1 MIRFYNIFLGL
12 LGIHTKLLD
21 FHGAFNGGS
30 NPKVKP
36 LKKVLLKLI
45 SAIIFIAFVLH
56 YPVLVENIMTHI
68 PFKKSKKH
76 LEFFVYY
83 GHFYS
88 KYAVI
93 IVIYIF
99 ELLTTKSTIRHQK
112 RIERILLRLGDIYS
126 FWSQQSNKNDFKSK
140 SLRETLTH
148 LSILTKLRVLKI
160 ILVVFCC
167 VLFNSLKLEFI
178 FHNSDDE
185 HFYDFFFGS
194 LPNVFIS
201 LFVLHAST
209 IIAQHRKLFR
219 LLNKIIEVVASDIAK
234 RTSGSVN
241 EQHWMGKSSGT
252 RFNGRNDERQLQT
265 AINNITTLIETHDE
279 LRANITKLRKLHS
292 IQLNA
297 VVLNSFLNIIFE
309 VRTHFTQRF
318 IERFFYAEF
327 EYFIA

>member
-1 MIRFYNIFLGL
+1 MIQFYNLLLCL

-21 FHGAFNGGS
+21 FHGAFNGES

-36 LKKVLLKLI
+36 LKKALVKLV
-45 SAIIFIAFVLH
+45 SASIFIAFVLH
-56 YPVLVENIMTHI
+56 YPVLVENIMAHI

-88 KYAVI
+88 KYVVI

-99 ELLTTKSTIRHQK
+99 ELLTAKSTVRHQK
-112 RIERILLRLGDIYS
+112 QIERILLRLDDIYS
-126 FWSQQSNKNDFKSK
+126 YWSQRSNKNEFKSK
-140 SLRETLTH
+140 TLRKTLTH
-148 LSILTKLRVLKI
+148 LSILTKLRLLKI
-160 ILVVFCC
+160 IIVAFCC
-167 VLFNSLKLEFI
+167 VLFTSLKLVFI
-178 FHNSDDE
+178 FHHSDDE

-194 LPNVFIS
+194 LPNMFVS

-209 IIAQHRKLFR
+209 IITQHRKLFR
-219 LLNKIIEVVASDIAK
+219 LLNKIIEVVANDIAK
-234 RTSGSVN
+234 RTTGSVK
-241 EQHWMGKSSGT
+241 EQHWMGKWSGPK
-252 RFNGRNDERQLQT
+252 FNGPIDERQLQT

-309 VRTHFTQRF
+309 VSNFFFEKHF
-318 IERFFYAEF
+318 FFSPY
-327 EYFIA
+327 Y